1 MSIEEI
7 QDLLSDAIQTDW
19 EHGVAWMNDE
29 AAAEFKRKNPAIW
42 EAITKIMDLEDKSI
56 KNFGK
61 GRGEMP

>member
-7 QDLLSDAIQTDW
+7 QELLSDAIQTDW

-42 EAITKIMDLEDKSI
+42 EAIKKIMDLED
-56 KNFGK
+56 
-61 GRGEMP
+61 